1 MVLTSGVYVTKQ
13 YVLLQNKNSIVK
25 IITVSASN
33 ECKIENRDGTLHDA
47 RIKNADWLFRY
58 FVVIILSTN
67 SKIYKTIIAKDVLSQ
82 EQFYTLRLYLRSIN
96 TLR

>member
-1 MVLTSGVYVTKQ
+1 M
-13 YVLLQNKNSIVK
+13 
-25 IITVSASN
+25 VSASN
-33 ECKIENRDGTLHDA
+33 ECKIESKDGTLHDA

-58 FVVIILSTN
+58 FAVIILCTN
-67 SKIYKTIIAKDVLSQ
+67 SKIYKTIIAKDTLSQ